1 MSDGAI
7 SQDEIDALL
16 SGVSVDGL
24 NSSGHV
30 GNGPSYHI
38 DIPAMQQLANDL
50 QPKLQENINKYTKDE
65 MLNYLD
71 ILIPDDTK

>member
-24 NSSGHV
+24 NSSGRV
-30 GNGPSYHI
+30 GGMPSV
-38 DIPAMQQLANDL
+38 QLDTRRS
-50 QPKLQENINKYTKDE
+50 QKISTK
-65 MLNYLD
+65 
-71 ILIPDDTK
+71 

>member
-16 SGVSVDGL
+16 SGVAIDGL

-30 GNGPSYHI
+30 GNGPTYHF
-38 DIPAMQQLANDL
+38 DIPTL
-50 QPKLQENINKYTKDE
+50 QSMADALKPKLEENIRVIVIK
-65 MLNYLD
+65 M
-71 ILIPDDTK
+71 I